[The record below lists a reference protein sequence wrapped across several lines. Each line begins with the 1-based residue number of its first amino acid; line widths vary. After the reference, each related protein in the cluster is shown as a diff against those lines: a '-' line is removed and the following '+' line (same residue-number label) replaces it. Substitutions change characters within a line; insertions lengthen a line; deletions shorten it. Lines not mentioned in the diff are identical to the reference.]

1 MKNTHEIPE
10 GAVSV
15 GELTTAIRGL
25 LEEGIGDVLVVG
37 EISNFKQHTS
47 GHRYFTLKDGDAAI
61 AGVMWR
67 SRALTFM
74 PEDGMQVI
82 VGGRLSVYAAR
93 GTYQIDCAYMRP
105 LGVGGLWAAFE
116 KLKTELALR
125 GWFAM
130 DRKRPLP
137 RFPRTVGIITSP
149 TGAAIQDMLSTLQRR
164 FPALHVIV
172 RPTLV
177 QGEGSAEDI
186 VAAIREMNE
195 TDADVIIVGR
205 GGGSIED
212 LWSFN
217 TEMVA
222 EAIHNSRLPVV
233 SAVGHETDTTIAD
246 FVADRRAA
254 TPTAAAELVTPF
266 TASDLLQAVDDLRE
280 RITLDVLDNVT
291 SLREMAESFV
301 DGTAARRITE
311 RLLHR
316 GQRIDELQTRML
328 RTLNHQI
335 YVRQQQLAHHV
346 THLNSLHPERPLKLG
361 YAIIERDGKPV
372 TVHDHLNVNDRLT
385 LKRSTEV
392 STVIV
397 DSTTPVS

>member
-1 MKNTHEIPE
+1 MKNNNELPE

-15 GELTTAIRGL
+15 SELTHAIRGL

-61 AGVMWR
+61 SGVMWR
-67 SRALTFM
+67 SRTLTFI
-74 PEDGMQVI
+74 PEDGMEVV

-93 GTYQIDCAYMRP
+93 GTYQIDCMYMRP
-105 LGVGGLWAAFE
+105 LGVGGLYAAFE
-116 KLKTELALR
+116 KLKEELAQR
-125 GWFAM
+125 GWF
-130 DRKRPLP
+130 DDGRKRALP
-137 RFPRTVGIITSP
+137 RFPKTVGIITSP

-164 FPALHVIV
+164 FPALSVIV

-186 VAAIREMNE
+186 VAAINQMNQ

-217 TEMVA
+217 TEIVA
-222 EAIHNSRLPVV
+222 EAIVNSRLPIV

-254 TPTAAAELVTPF
+254 TPTAAAELVTPI
-266 TASDLLQAVDDLRE
+266 TVEDLLYTVDDLRE
-280 RITLDVLDNVT
+280 RMIMNVLENVI
-291 SLREMAESFV
+291 SLRELAESFI
-301 DGTAARRITE
+301 DGTAVRRIRE
-311 RLLHR
+311 RILHR
-316 GQRIDELQTRML
+316 SQRIDEIQSRLH
-328 RTLNHQI
+328 RTI
-335 YVRQQQLAHHV
+335 SHHV
-346 THLNSLHPERPLKLG
+346 LLLKQKLDHHTTHLATLHPERPLKLG
-361 YAIIERDGKPV
+361 YAIVERNGTPLSIN
-372 TVHDHLNVNDRLT
+372 DHTQPGETLT
-385 LKRSTEV
+385 LKRYAETADVVVQSAST
-392 STVIV
+392 
-397 DSTTPVS
+397 